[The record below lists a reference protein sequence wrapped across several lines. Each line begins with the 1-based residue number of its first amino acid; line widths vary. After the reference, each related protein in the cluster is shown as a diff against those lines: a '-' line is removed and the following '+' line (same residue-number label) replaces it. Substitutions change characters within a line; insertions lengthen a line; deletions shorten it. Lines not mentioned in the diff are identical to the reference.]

1 MLDTNSLYVSNSRA
15 DIGPLFKLRIKI
27 HSVGGAREGNGIALQ
42 QLVQKDKFSVVL
54 EPKPR
59 LREKTMLTSFTI
71 SRGFPSAT
79 TPPPWVVLLP
89 LLTPIP
95 QPRTLSLLL
104 SPTPSSKWWSQYLN
118 PDLSIK
124 SSTLSMIP
132 ELIGSS
138 SLPRRRPAYLE
149 EAPTENYKIAG
160 SAQVGTGIQD
170 LEETSGVEIPIF
182 KPVSSWEL
190 GLVHDE

>member
-1 MLDTNSLYVSNSRA
+1 MLDTNLLYVSNSRA

-42 QLVQKDKFSVVL
+42 QLAQKDKFSIVL

-59 LREKTMLTSFTI
+59 LRERPMLTSFTI

-95 QPRTLSLLL
+95 QPRTLCLLL
-104 SPTPSSKWWSQYLN
+104 SPTPSSKWWSQDLN

-138 SLPRRRPAYLE
+138 SLPHRRAAYLE
-149 EAPTENYKIAG
+149 EAPTENYRITG
-160 SAQVGTGIQD
+160 SAQAGTGIQD
-170 LEETSGVEIPIF
+170 LGETSGVETPIF